1 MDMFWYVSRC
11 LVSSMYRYV
20 VNVVSCVVGSIVGV
34 LSYSGSRLVSLSD
47 ASKCKFSELLGV
59 KEYVSV
65 RR

>member
-1 MDMFWYVSRC
+1 
-11 LVSSMYRYV
+11 MYRYV